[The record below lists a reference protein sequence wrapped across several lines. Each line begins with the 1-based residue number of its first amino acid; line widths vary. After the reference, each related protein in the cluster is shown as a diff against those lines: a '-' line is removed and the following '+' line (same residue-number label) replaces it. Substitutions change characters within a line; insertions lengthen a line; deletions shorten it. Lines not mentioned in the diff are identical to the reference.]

1 MENIAFYGGS
11 FNPPTN
17 IHLQIAKN
25 VLKQLNM
32 DKVYFVPVGN
42 YYQKNELIDVKHR
55 LNMLNIMC
63 ENQDKMYVSDI
74 TLNEKNNLKAIDVF
88 KMLKEKY
95 SNDNAYFIMGSDNF
109 IKITEW
115 KNFEELVENYKIIIV
130 KRDNVDINKII
141 LENRILEINKN
152 NFFIINSEDTQNK
165 VDSTEVRRKIKNS
178 ENIDKYLNKKIS
190 EYIVQNGLY
199 LDNEDDIIEE

>member
-1 MENIAFYGGS
+1 MKNIAFYGGS

-25 VLKQLNM
+25 VLKQLNI

-165 VDSTEVRRKIKNS
+165 IDSTEVRSRV
-178 ENIDKYLNKKIS
+178 KKR
-190 EYIVQNGLY
+190 
-199 LDNEDDIIEE
+199 

>member
-1 MENIAFYGGS
+1 MKNIAFYGGS

-25 VLKQLNM
+25 VLKQLNI

-199 LDNEDDIIEE
+199 LDNEDDIIED

>member
-1 MENIAFYGGS
+1 MKNIAFYGGS

-25 VLKQLNM
+25 VLKQLNI

-63 ENQDKMYVSDI
+63 ENQDKMYVSNI
-74 TLNEKNNLKAIDVF
+74 TLNEKNNLKAIDIF

>member
-1 MENIAFYGGS
+1 MKNIAFYGGS
-11 FNPPTN
+11 FNPPTK

-25 VLKQLNM
+25 VIKQLNI

-63 ENQDKMYVSDI
+63 ENQDKMYVLDI
-74 TLNEKNNLKAIDVF
+74 TLNKKNNLKAIDIF
-88 KMLKEKY
+88 KILKEKY
-95 SNDNAYFIMGSDNF
+95 SNDNVYFIMGSDNF

-115 KNFEELVENYKIIIV
+115 KNFEELVQNYKIIIV
-130 KRDNVDINKII
+130 KRDNIDINKII

-165 VDSTEVRRKIKNS
+165 IDSTEVRNRV
-178 ENIDKYLNKKIS
+178 KKR
-190 EYIVQNGLY
+190 
-199 LDNEDDIIEE
+199 